1 MRFQHTIKHFIRCTY
16 ILFFLLIPVNETIA
30 DKSVSTLR
38 VALNSDILSTNP
50 GVRRDSNTD
59 VVLNH
64 IFESLVAY
72 KDDISVGPLVAKNFS
87 ISDDRTIYTFQIRQ
101 GLKFHNGEPVTA
113 ADVKWSWDRYLRP
126 ETNWKCRRWFV
137 QNEKEEDNQGVV
149 IKSITVSG
157 KYEIEFLLDSPNAI
171 FLELLA
177 NFQCLPAVVHKSSVD
192 SQGNWVKPIGTGPYK
207 FKKWKRGEYIE
218 LEKFADYLP
227 RNEPMDGLTGA
238 RIALTE
244 KIKFQILTDAAATR
258 AALLSGS
265 IDIFAYVPM
274 HMVEELESQEN
285 IRIQQTDT
293 LGWSELLIQT
303 LDPIL
308 RDVNIRKAIAHAI
321 NREEIIGFTTYGQA
335 SINSSGVP
343 AAHPSHTVI
352 HDKWYEFS
360 PDKSRAL
367 LKKAGY
373 RGQLIKIQTNRKHP
387 GMYNNA
393 LVVQAM
399 LQAVGINCQ
408 LELLDWASQLNN
420 YYSGDF
426 QLMTFSFSA
435 IANPTLRYSKLIGL
449 KDRRPNS
456 QWDSRKAD
464 DLIRKVRMNDNP
476 EQINQIYED
485 IHQLMIEE
493 IPIIG
498 LYNAR
503 ISSGTTKN
511 ISGFSPWPLE
521 LVRLWGG
528 SVD

>member
-1 MRFQHTIKHFIRCTY
+1 
-16 ILFFLLIPVNETIA
+16 
-30 DKSVSTLR
+30 
-38 VALNSDILSTNP
+38 
-50 GVRRDSNTD
+50 
-59 VVLNH
+59 
-64 IFESLVAY
+64 
-72 KDDISVGPLVAKNFS
+72 
-87 ISDDRTIYTFQIRQ
+87 
-101 GLKFHNGEPVTA
+101 
-113 ADVKWSWDRYLRP
+113 
-126 ETNWKCRRWFV
+126 
-137 QNEKEEDNQGVV
+137 
-149 IKSITVSG
+149 
-157 KYEIEFLLDSPNAI
+157 
-171 FLELLA
+171 
-177 NFQCLPAVVHKSSVD
+177 
-192 SQGNWVKPIGTGPYK
+192 
-207 FKKWKRGEYIE
+207 
-218 LEKFADYLP
+218 
-227 RNEPMDGLTGA
+227 
-238 RIALTE
+238 
-244 KIKFQILTDAAATR
+244 
-258 AALLSGS
+258 
-265 IDIFAYVPM
+265 
-274 HMVEELESQEN
+274 
-285 IRIQQTDT
+285 
-293 LGWSELLIQT
+293 
-303 LDPIL
+303 
-308 RDVNIRKAIAHAI
+308 VNIRKAIAHAI

-521 LVRLWGG
+521 LVRLWGV